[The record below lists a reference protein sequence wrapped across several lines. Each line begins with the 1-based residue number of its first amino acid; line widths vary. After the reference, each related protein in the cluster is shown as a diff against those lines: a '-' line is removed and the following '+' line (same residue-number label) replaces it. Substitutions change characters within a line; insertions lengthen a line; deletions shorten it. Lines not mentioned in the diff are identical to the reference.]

1 MVVSGGIAPPARGCP
16 STPACPRQRARA
28 WQCRSASG
36 EWSRAYGFL
45 TQYIQLS
52 NYLLAHFRGLVL
64 GCIEAKFSQPN
75 TRWKALDEIYRIFI
89 PVHLRNPLQKPRI
102 SPTSKSQQIFVTSF
116 CDFSQCF
123 KQIGR
128 HFAVFVPMCNAV
140 LQFPSRFGQKLDELL
155 L

>member
-28 WQCRSASG
+28 WQCCSASG

-75 TRWKALDEIYRIFI
+75 TRWKALDEIYI
-89 PVHLRNPLQKPRI
+89 PLTFGIHSGNHEKRLFFPQRHPGEKHCTGKETGKLQRRSGARKKRKMCRVHPTRSVLAPFECT
-102 SPTSKSQQIFVTSF
+102 SPT
-116 CDFSQCF
+116 
-123 KQIGR
+123 
-128 HFAVFVPMCNAV
+128 
-140 LQFPSRFGQKLDELL
+140 
-155 L
+155 